1 MFAFARERGAA
12 RLIDEQGR
20 GVRKAAV
27 RIGGCLAPFGL
38 EEERP
43 ASAEA
48 LQHVVRPRAGRD
60 QLGLGGGFEIGSAEA
75 EHPQEAAVLV
85 ENDTGRDQRRSE
97 EHTSELQS
105 LMRISYAVF
114 CLTKNTPPMRTP
126 APAPHITTPHIIN
139 HHSYS
144 PHRTTISR

>member
-1 MFAFARERGAA
+1 MIRRPPRSTRTDTLFPYTTLFRS
-12 RLIDEQGR
+12 
-20 GVRKAAV
+20 
-27 RIGGCLAPFGL
+27 GCLAPFGL

-85 ENDTGRDQRRSE
+85 ENDTGRDQRRPGE
-97 EHTSELQS
+97 MIRQPVGPVAIFGKVQHA
-105 LMRISYAVF
+105 R
-114 CLTKNTPPMRTP
+114 
-126 APAPHITTPHIIN
+126 
-139 HHSYS
+139 
-144 PHRTTISR
+144 